1 MTDYAVV
8 TAPGTVHIERL
19 LPGPIERIWAYLT
32 ESDKR
37 GQWFASGDAE
47 LKAGGRIELIFR
59 NSDLTRNDDPAP
71 AKYAREAGEVSMA
84 GRITQCEPPH
94 LLAFTWG
101 DESASEVRFE
111 LTERGNKVLLAIT
124 HTGLDAFDARI
135 SIAGGWHT
143 HLGIL
148 ADRLEGREPEGFWRT
163 HTRLEA
169 EYAKRLQA

>member
-1 MTDYAVV
+1 MSDYAVV

-32 ESDKR
+32 ESEKR

-47 LKAGGRIELIFR
+47 LKVGGRIELVFR
-59 NSDLTRNDDPAP
+59 NSELTRNDDPPP
-71 AKYAREAGEVSMA
+71 AKYAREAGEVSMI

-94 LLAFTWG
+94 LLAFTFG
-101 DESASEVRFE
+101 ENGEARFE
-111 LTERGNKVLLAIT
+111 LTQSGGKVLLAIT
-124 HTGLDAFDARI
+124 HTGIDTFDAKT

-148 ADRLEGREPEGFWRT
+148 ADLLAGREPAGFWRT